1 VDSPDAGDKS
11 AVDVGEGSCELDS
24 GEAED
29 VSEGVGD
36 ARAVTEGEL
45 SGAGEFSGV
54 DKADASE
61 GLFGG
66 FVGGASGVA
75 EETARAIEMSRF

>member
-1 VDSPDAGDKS
+1 VPLSVDSLDARDKS
-11 AVDVGEGSCELDS
+11 GVDDGEGSCELDS

-29 VSEGVGD
+29 VSEGVGE
-36 ARAVTEGEL
+36 ARAVARGEF

-54 DKADASE
+54 GNADASK

-66 FVGGASGVA
+66 FA
-75 EETARAIEMSRF
+75 

>member
-1 VDSPDAGDKS
+1 MPLFVDSPDVGDKS

-29 VSEGVGD
+29 
-36 ARAVTEGEL
+36 ARAEGAGESRGVAGGEL

-54 DKADASE
+54 GSADASK

-66 FVGGASGVA
+66 FA
-75 EETARAIEMSRF
+75 

>member
-1 VDSPDAGDKS
+1 MPLSVDSPDGRDKS
-11 AVDVGEGSCELDS
+11 GVDDGEGSCELDS

-29 VSEGVGD
+29 VSEGLGD
-36 ARAVTEGEL
+36 TRAVARGEF

-54 DKADASE
+54 ADASK

-66 FVGGASGVA
+66 FA
-75 EETARAIEMSRF
+75 